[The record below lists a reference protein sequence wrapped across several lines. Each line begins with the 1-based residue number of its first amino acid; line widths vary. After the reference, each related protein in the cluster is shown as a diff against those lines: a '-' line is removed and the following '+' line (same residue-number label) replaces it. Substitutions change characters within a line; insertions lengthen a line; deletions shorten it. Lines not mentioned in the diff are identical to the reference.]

1 MVATAK
7 PYAVK
12 NRLLVALPHE
22 EYKRLQPHLE
32 FVQLSKRRTLYEA
45 GDLIQHA
52 YFLNSGMGSLLGL
65 TQGGASVEIAMVGN
79 EGMLCIPAVFRAR
92 KAPYRIM
99 VQMPGD
105 ALRIKAEVIRA
116 EFKRGGE
123 LQDLLLGYTHAL
135 ITQISQSAVCN
146 RFHTMEKRLCR
157 WLLIPFLHATSDSER
172 QQRLDDLL
180 LLHAMP
186 VARSTL
192 QLRLGL
198 HVNQYGTNPY
208 SQDAEDLC
216 QEALTKIIQ
225 RLNDLKDSHAA
236 PIQDFRGYV
245 SRTTSNVCINHLRVQ
260 IPIAPAIEG

>member
-12 NRLLVALPHE
+12 NRLLVALPLE

-32 FVQLSKRRTLYEA
+32 FVQLFKRRTLYEA

-135 ITQISQSAVCN
+135 ITQISQSAICN

-157 WLLIPFLHATSDSER
+157 WLLIAHDRVDGDTFHLTQEIISYMMGTPRTAVTM
-172 QQRLDDLL
+172 
-180 LLHAMP
+180 A
-186 VARSTL
+186 AGTL
-192 QLRLGL
+192 QDAGL
-198 HVNQYGTNPY
+198 IHYKRGKITIVDRSGLEETACECYRVV
-208 SQDAEDLC
+208 AESLDHF
-216 QEALTKIIQ
+216 LT
-225 RLNDLKDSHAA
+225 
-236 PIQDFRGYV
+236 
-245 SRTTSNVCINHLRVQ
+245 T
-260 IPIAPAIEG
+260 

>member
-1 MVATAK
+1 MTAASK

-105 ALRIKAEVIRA
+105 ALRPEARA
-116 EFKRGGE
+116 AADCR
-123 LQDLLLGYTHAL
+123 LG
-135 ITQISQSAVCN
+135 N
-146 RFHTMEKRLCR
+146 
-157 WLLIPFLHATSDSER
+157 R
-172 QQRLDDLL
+172 QQEQGL
-180 LLHAMP
+180 AP
-186 VARSTL
+186 P
-192 QLRLGL
+192 LG
-198 HVNQYGTNPY
+198 Q
-208 SQDAEDLC
+208 
-216 QEALTKIIQ
+216 K
-225 RLNDLKDSHAA
+225 
-236 PIQDFRGYV
+236 
-245 SRTTSNVCINHLRVQ
+245 
-260 IPIAPAIEG
+260 